1 MPFIPNTPE
10 SLSTLLSRVD
20 SNTCSGVTNA
30 GKPCTRTLKT
40 TPGSTTPTAG
50 IVATIANT
58 RVYFC
63 EAHKVQSQNVA
74 LRHTASFARR
84 RERIGRGSMDTF
96 IEQVEVLVGAPG
108 GGATTKTRITA
119 KTKKVKGKD
128 DPFAQQQQQAPA
140 PQVRPPSPP
149 GSHARPPRKE
159 KRKQSLLRRLL
170 CFCFG
175 NDDGDDDDVEYGL
188 SAGKKQTEA
197 ELRAAAAG
205 VVEGGG
211 NGNVRPARTQAAKD
225 SKVLFETTPPT
236 PPLPKM
242 YPDRKQVSSAMA
254 KNGKAA
260 TAATGGPPGRTPASD
275 FDYTPVFDPNSTVNR
290 EFLTALFLPLS
301 LPEMIDMLGMI

>member
-20 SNTCSGVTNA
+20 SDTCSGVTNA

-40 TPGSTTPTAG
+40 TPGSTTPTSG

-63 EAHKVQSQNVA
+63 EAHKDQSQNVA

-108 GGATTKTRITA
+108 GGATTKTKITA

-128 DPFAQQQQQAPA
+128 DPFAQQQQQVP
-140 PQVRPPSPP
+140 PQKVRPPSPP
-149 GSHARPPRKE
+149 GSHARPPRRE
-159 KRKQSLLRRLL
+159 KRKPSLLRRLL
-170 CFCFG
+170 CLCFG
-175 NDDGDDDDVEYGL
+175 NDDGEDDDLEYGL
-188 SAGKKQTEA
+188 SAGRKQTEA

-205 VVEGGG
+205 VVEGNG
-211 NGNVRPARTQAAKD
+211 NGGPAKTQAAKD

-242 YPDRKQVSSAMA
+242 YPDRKQISSAMA

-260 TAATGGPPGRTPASD
+260 TAAAATGGPPGRTPASD
-275 FDYTPVFDPNSTVNR
+275 FNYTPAFDPNSTTNR
-290 EFLTALFLPLS
+290 ESNTALFVSLS
-301 LPEMIDMLGMI
+301 SGND